1 MTPQEKELIMGFA
14 TRLRDAPV
22 PQKDPEAEALI
33 QREIASRPDAAYLM
47 TQAVLIQQHALK
59 QAQAQ
64 IQSLQDEVE
73 QARQREAR
81 APAAQQGGFLSGLLG
96 GQRPAAP
103 PRAAPPSPHVGG
115 YPPPGAAQAA
125 PSGGGG
131 FGDFMKS
138 AASVAV
144 GVAGGQL
151 LFSGLSS
158 LFGSES
164 EPGVA
169 EAAEDPGG
177 SEPAAAEPAADAAE
191 SADEWGQDNTLAASG
206 DEYLPSDY
214 DAAGGWGGDG
224 GADGGEDPGG
234 LDEEEF

>member
-14 TRLRDAPV
+14 ARLRDAPV

-33 QREIASRPDAAYLM
+33 QREIVSRPDAAYLM
-47 TQAVLIQQHALK
+47 TQAVLVQEHALK

-64 IQSLQDEVE
+64 IQSLQNEVE
-73 QARQREAR
+73 QARQREAQ

-96 GQRPAAP
+96 GQRPAV
-103 PRAAPPSPHVGG
+103 PPSPHVGG

-125 PSGGGG
+125 PGGGGGG

-144 GVAGGQL
+144 GVAGGHL

-158 LFGSES
+158 LFGDES

-169 EAAEDPGG
+169 EAAEEPGG
-177 SEPAAAEPAADAAE
+177 SEPAAAAAPTADSAQPAQGWGE
-191 SADEWGQDNTLAASG
+191 DETPAASG
-206 DEYLPSDY
+206 DESLPSDY

-224 GADGGEDPGG
+224 GGDGGEDPDGF
-234 LDEEEF
+234 DEEAF